1 MESLNSRENSCPWN
15 VHVPYVR
22 NSKKS
27 RKNLNPKWNVD
38 RANVNVKTSGS
49 LINPPKLEQ
58 FHSFICIVIYLS
70 GITVI
75 FEEPDPNYGMGL

>member
-1 MESLNSRENSCPWN
+1 M
-15 VHVPYVR
+15 
-22 NSKKS
+22 
-27 RKNLNPKWNVD
+27 NPKWNVD

-75 FEEPDPNYGMGL
+75 FEEPDPNYGMGP